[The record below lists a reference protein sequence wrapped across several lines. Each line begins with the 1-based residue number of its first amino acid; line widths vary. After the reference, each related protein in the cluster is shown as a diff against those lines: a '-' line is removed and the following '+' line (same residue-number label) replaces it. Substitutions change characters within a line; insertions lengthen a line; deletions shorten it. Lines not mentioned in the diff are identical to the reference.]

1 MIREALPV
9 ALGQIAAGA
18 ERLKIGRVIA
28 ATPDHGPDVVEV
40 LGRGAADRAIVA
52 DDVRGP

>member
-1 MIREALPV
+1 MIRKALPV